1 MNKSIWKEHA
11 TIHKQ
16 ISEFTHSNKEKP
28 HTPWHQLKKSQRR
41 EIIEHR
47 HSCNNYT
54 KIFIG
59 FFIASV
65 AIAGVVSL
73 KKEAKSATADQEKVT
88 SIAKHRFSLD
98 MRVGEKAF
106 KQNMLTNH

>member
-16 ISEFTHSNKEKP
+16 IAEFTHSNKEKQ
-28 HTPWHQLKKSQRR
+28 HTPWHQLEKNQRR
-41 EIIEHR
+41 EIIRHR

-59 FFIASV
+59 IFIASV
-65 AIAGVVSL
+65 ATAAVVSI
-73 KKEAKSATADQEKVT
+73 KKEAKSATADQQNLK
-88 SIAKHRFSLD
+88 SIVKHQLNLDVPIEAKD
-98 MRVGEKAF
+98 I
-106 KQNMLTNH
+106 

>member
-16 ISEFTHSNKEKP
+16 ISEFTHFNKEKP

-41 EIIEHR
+41 EIIQHR

-54 KIFIG
+54 KIFLG
-59 FFIASV
+59 FFIVSV
-65 AIAGVVSL
+65 AIAGVVSI
-73 KKEAKSATADQEKVT
+73 KKDAKSSTTPQQNLT
-88 SIAKHRFSLD
+88 SIALLEFSHCKPD
-98 MRVGEKAF
+98 A
-106 KQNMLTNH
+106 TNNI

>member
-16 ISEFTHSNKEKP
+16 IAEFTHSNKEKP
-28 HTPWHQLKKSQRR
+28 HTPWHQLEKSQRR
-41 EIIEHR
+41 EIIRHR

-59 FFIASV
+59 IFIASV
-65 AIAGVVSL
+65 AIAAVASM
-73 KKEAKSATADQEKVT
+73 KKEAKSATADQQNLT
-88 SIAKHRFSLD
+88 SIAKHQVNLYMPIR
-98 MRVGEKAF
+98 EA
-106 KQNMLTNH
+106 NI